1 MVNMIYHQILIK
13 KYFMSKEE
21 VEKVIKQIEIQ
32 DQQNKQLI
40 EKIKSVDAKDL
51 ENERYNNLSKKEK
64 ELLK

>member
-1 MVNMIYHQILIK
+1 MIYHQILTK
-13 KYFMSKEE
+13 KYFMNKDDI
-21 VEKVIKQIEIQ
+21 EKVLKQIEIQ
-32 DQQNKQLI
+32 DQQNKILI

>member
-1 MVNMIYHQILIK
+1 MVNMIYHQILTK
-13 KYFMSKEE
+13 KYFMNKDEI
-21 VEKVIKQIEIQ
+21 EKVLKQIEIQ
-32 DQQNKQLI
+32 DQQNKILI

>member
-1 MVNMIYHQILIK
+1 MN
-13 KYFMSKEE
+13 KEE
-21 VEKVIKQIEIQ
+21 IEKILKQVEIQ
-32 DQQNKQLI
+32 DEQNKRLI

>member
-1 MVNMIYHQILIK
+1 MIYHQILTK
-13 KYFMSKEE
+13 KYFMNKDEI
-21 VEKVIKQIEIQ
+21 EKVLKQIEIQ
-32 DQQNKQLI
+32 DQQNKILI

>member
-1 MVNMIYHQILIK
+1 MIYHQILTK
-13 KYFMSKEE
+13 KYFMNKEE
-21 VEKVIKQIEIQ
+21 IEKILKQVEIQ
-32 DQQNKQLI
+32 DEQNKRLI

>member
-1 MVNMIYHQILIK
+1 MNKDEI
-13 KYFMSKEE
+13 
-21 VEKVIKQIEIQ
+21 EKVLKQIEIQ
-32 DQQNKQLI
+32 DQQNKILI

>member
-1 MVNMIYHQILIK
+1 MVNMIYHQILTK

-21 VEKVIKQIEIQ
+21 VEKVLKQIEIQ

>member
-1 MVNMIYHQILIK
+1 MICHQILTK
-13 KYFMSKEE
+13 KYFMNKDEI
-21 VEKVIKQIEIQ
+21 EKVLKQIEIQ
-32 DQQNKQLI
+32 DQQNKILI

>member
-1 MVNMIYHQILIK
+1 MIYHQTLIK

-21 VEKVIKQIEIQ
+21 VEKVLKQIEIQ